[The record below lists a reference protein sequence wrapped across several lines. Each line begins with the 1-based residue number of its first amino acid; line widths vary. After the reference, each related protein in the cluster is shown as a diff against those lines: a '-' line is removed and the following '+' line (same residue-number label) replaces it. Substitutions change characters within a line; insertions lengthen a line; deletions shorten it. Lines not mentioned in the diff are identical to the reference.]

1 MSKMNDT
8 RDSILQTALDLFI
21 EQGYETT
28 SLREIAER
36 VGVTKAALY
45 YHFAS
50 KEELFRTLIQPILEM
65 QAKAAS
71 AIREHP
77 TLEEWSIGMSDFVE
91 WLLPQRRLFELFE
104 NNQSATRAMTAQM
117 IQESDFAEVHEAMH
131 ERLNAVLTDDAVPL
145 ADRVRMAGAI
155 GLVMGVLGFGAGQA
169 FLNVPDDEIQPLL
182 VAAINDVLRVSRPA
196 PKPDRSGH
204 LKPRRA
210 PSRPR

>member
-1 MSKMNDT
+1 MNDT
-8 RDSILQTALDLFI
+8 RDRVLQTALDLFI

-50 KEELFRTLIQPILEM
+50 KEEIFRTLMHPLIEM
-65 QAKAAS
+65 QDRAMN

-77 TLEEWSIGMSDFVE
+77 TLKEWSTGLSALVD

-104 NNQSATRAMTAQM
+104 NNQNAVRTLAAQM
-117 IQESDFAEVHEAMH
+117 LEETDYAEFHEALH
-131 ERLNAVLTDDAVPL
+131 ERLNSVLADKAVPL

-155 GLVMGVLGFGAGQA
+155 GLVMAVLGFVAGKA
-169 FLNVPDDEIQPLL
+169 FLDVPTEELRPLL
-182 VAAINDVLRVSRPA
+182 VGAINDVLRIS
-196 PKPDRSGH
+196 
-204 LKPRRA
+204 
-210 PSRPR
+210 